1 VRRPKPSPCITDEEA
16 RGWIRTLP
24 CLLGHVHECVGRVQC
39 CHVSH
44 GVCHDDP
51 ENMWPGCAEAHLEH
65 HAIGTRLFNERYGVK
80 LAEVARAL
88 WRIFVHGQDF
98 LGDEIEDLYP
108 KPGGPDGADA

>member
-1 VRRPKPSPCITDEEA
+1 
-16 RGWIRTLP
+16 
-24 CLLGHVHECVGRVQC
+24 
-39 CHVSH
+39 
-44 GVCHDDP
+44 
-51 ENMWPGCAEAHLEH
+51 
-65 HAIGTRLFNERYGVK
+65 LFNERYGVK